1 MNTTKTNKLQI
12 IEKYCLVMNE
22 FIKRIHESKI
32 ILKSQQ
38 SVMTLSVGITSIHR
52 VFEYTLL
59 HTKQLDKALYQARQT
74 YYYFLE
80 YIEQIQESQL
90 ISSLNH
96 KDAITFVY
104 KKAIFSLHDGIDRE
118 RSSTLTNILSLED
131 DSIVINDK
139 EWRMLFIRISKFIN
153 SLLCWNNYI
162 YDFKFRIH
170 LCQTFLDKYLLHIE
184 RLDFTTY
191 YLEYI
196 HQKLS
201 MSSEKYVELLDS
213 MLHKSEKSK
222 RIRSG
227 SITEQEKNDIV
238 FSKVSIGNT
247 NFKDKFNTCSTDEFV
262 NWLYSE

>member
-1 MNTTKTNKLQI
+1 
-12 IEKYCLVMNE
+12 MNE
-22 FIKRIHESKI
+22 FIKHIRESKI
-32 ILKSQQ
+32 ILNSQQ

-90 ISSLNH
+90 INSLNH

-104 KKAIFSLHDGIDRE
+104 KKAIFSLHDGIERE
-118 RSSTLTNILSLED
+118 KSSTLTNILSLAD

-139 EWRMLFIRISKFIN
+139 EWRMLFIRISKFTN
-153 SLLCWNNYI
+153 SLLCWNNYM
-162 YDFKFRIH
+162 YDFTFRIH
-170 LCQTFLDKYLLHIE
+170 LCEKFLDKYLLHIE

-201 MSSEKYVELLDS
+201 MSSDKYIELLGS

-227 SITEQEKNDIV
+227 SITEQEKNEIV
-238 FSKVSIGNT
+238 FSKLSIGNAK
-247 NFKDKFNTCSTDEFV
+247 FKDKFNNCTTDEFV
-262 NWLYSE
+262 TWLYSE